1 MTAPGEPDLA
11 AMMAALAELPARLT
25 GRDGQDIRAR
35 VERLAGI
42 LGAQGPDAELRSRA
56 AAELEQLIAA
66 VARLAAG
73 AKGKKRAAEA
83 SGSID
88 LGQLA
93 GGLRSFVEFLR
104 APTTANQA
112 QVEQMIATLHGTAL
126 PRPVPL
132 DQLNIDAA
140 VEELALESA
149 RRHGLAGAEARHA
162 VARMKREMTALV
174 HQLELR
180 AQQEAS
186 RATSASDMER
196 LFDRVVD
203 TGTPLGQALAPER
216 AAIIAA
222 FRSVDLAHMAEGL
235 RVFGE
240 WLSRR
245 APDPAAHVADLRT
258 RLGET
263 LGPPTAG
270 DPARSEAERRHDFE
284 RDIQLAVDQIFRG
297 SGLGGASPGGTP
309 GGGDGPSSGGAGAR

>member
-11 AMMAALAELPARLT
+11 AVIGALAQLPAQLT
-25 GRDGQDIRAR
+25 GRDGQDIRTR

-42 LGAQGPDAELRSRA
+42 LGAKGSDAELRSRA
-56 AAELEQLIAA
+56 VAELEQLIEA
-66 VARLAAG
+66 VTRLAAG
-73 AKGKKRAAEA
+73 ARGKQRAAEA
-83 SGSID
+83 KAAID

-93 GGLRSFVEFLR
+93 DGLRTFVAFLR

-112 QVEQMIATLHGTAL
+112 GVEQMIATLHGTAL

-132 DQLNIDAA
+132 DQLNIDAT
-140 VEELALESA
+140 VEQLAIESA
-149 RRHGLAGAEARHA
+149 RRHGLAGADARHA

-186 RATSASDMER
+186 RATAASDMER

-216 AAIIAA
+216 AAIITA

-240 WLSRR
+240 WLARR

-258 RLGET
+258 RLADT

-270 DPARSEAERRHDFE
+270 DPARSEDERRHDFE

-297 SGLGGASPGGTP
+297 SGLGSGASN
-309 GGGDGPSSGGAGAR
+309 GGAGTR